1 MKERDQVMKKTIS
14 GPNSS
19 VLFYGSVA
27 GILVAIWACG
37 NWVNQ
42 KFGAL
47 EVMKLKR
54 VQSQQVST
62 DTKAFY
68 PVWVKQKAAILA
80 ERQADGSLDSL
91 FKRPEEPQ
99 AVEPPAPPAPPEP
112 DYAQLV
118 QQNAFVNAI
127 ADNGAVINGRFY
139 SIGEKVD
146 DLTFYPAGTGAQAPR
161 LTSVHPERVTV
172 SVGKKNIV
180 LRMTAMN

>member
-1 MKERDQVMKKTIS
+1 MKKS
-14 GPNSS
+14 MSSRDSS
-19 VLFYGSVA
+19 VLFYGGVL
-27 GILVAIWACG
+27 GILGAIWASG

-42 KFGAL
+42 KFDAL

-54 VQSQQVST
+54 VQSQQVIT

-80 ERQADGSLDSL
+80 ERQADSSLDSL
-91 FKRPEEPQ
+91 FKRPEEPSP
-99 AVEPPAPPAPPEP
+99 VELPVPPTPPEP

-118 QQNAFVNAI
+118 QQSAFVNAV

-146 DLTFYPAGTGAQAPR
+146 DLTFYPAGKGAQAPS
-161 LTSVHPERVTV
+161 LVSVRPDGVTV
-172 SVGKKNIV
+172 SIGKKNVV